1 MKGTEFSTILPSPAT
16 LQVAVTDLF
25 PELETPTPV
34 VDLDRLAANIARA
47 ARYAADHG
55 LGLRPHIKTH
65 KSPRLAA
72 EQLGAGAVGLTCATP
87 YEAEVMSSVGNDLL
101 LAYPPVGALR
111 ARRVAELPG
120 HVRLT
125 VALDSAAAVDDLAAA
140 ARAAD
145 REIGVY
151 VELDLGMH
159 RVGLPAVDDAIALA
173 RRVRDASPLRFAGVA
188 FYPGHI
194 REEVDSQDAKLT
206 ALGRALGEAL
216 ARFDAAGLHPAAV
229 SGGSTPTMWR
239 THELPGVTEFRP
251 GTYIFNDRTTAEIGA
266 CTWDDCALT
275 VLATVVSTAVPG
287 QAVIDAGT
295 KALGREPLR
304 AGAGDGGFGSLQER
318 PEVVVKSMSEEHGI
332 LDLSDTHW
340 RPRVG
345 ERVRVVPNHV
355 CIVVHLN
362 DLVYGVRGVQVE
374 TSWPVAARG
383 RGYHALPE
391 RAMGD
396 AEQRLTRVDAQAPTS
411 TGRAAVRG

>member
-1 MKGTEFSTILPSPAT
+1 
-16 LQVAVTDLF
+16 VTDLF
-25 PELETPTPV
+25 PELETPAPI
-34 VDLDRLAANIARA
+34 VDLDRLAANVSRA
-47 ARYAADHG
+47 ARYAAEHQ

-72 EQLGAGAVGLTCATP
+72 EQLRAGAIGLTCATP
-87 YEAEVMSSVGNDLL
+87 YEAEVMSSVADDLL
-101 LAYPPVGALR
+101 LAYPPVGEQR
-111 ARRVAELPG
+111 ARRVAELPS
-120 HVRLT
+120 HIRLT

-140 ARAAD
+140 ARAAN

-159 RVGLPAVDDAIALA
+159 RVGLPVVSDAIALS
-173 RRVRDASPLRFAGVA
+173 RRVRDAGPLRFAGIA

-194 REEVDSQDAKLT
+194 REGVGSQDAKLSS
-206 ALGRALGEAL
+206 LGDSLADAL
-216 ARFDAAGLHPAAV
+216 AQFDRAGLHPAAV

-266 CTWDDCALT
+266 CEWSDCALT
-275 VLATVVSTAVPG
+275 VLSTVVSTAVAG

-304 AGAGDGGFGSLQER
+304 AATGEGGFGSLLEH

-332 LDLSDTHW
+332 LDLAQTSW
-340 RPRVG
+340 KPSVG
-345 ERVRVVPNHV
+345 ERVRVIPNHV

-362 DLVYGVRGVQVE
+362 DIVYGVRGAHVE

-383 RGYHALPE
+383 RGYRPVAEAGPGEARRNLTM
-391 RAMGD
+391 MGD
-396 AEQRLTRVDAQAPTS
+396 QAPTS
-411 TGRAAVRG
+411 THGDAVRG